1 MSFIKYNLILYFCKK
16 LYIFLYAVFYC
27 FGGDFLNKNENFNS
41 NIGFVLSAI
50 GSAIGFGT
58 VWAFPY
64 KMGRYGGFTFLAVYL
79 IFAIFAG
86 VSLIICELAIG
97 RATQRGP
104 VEAFKKISKSYS
116 LTGVFAVLASLLV
129 MIVYSYLGG
138 YCLKFTVINFKG
150 IFMPFDF
157 SGEQIFIDSINDFGS
172 SVFYCAL
179 FMLINFLIVKGGI
192 QKGIEKFNI
201 IAIPLLFII
210 LAAVIII
217 SLMADGADEG
227 LRYMFLPDYAKNNG
241 YINEDI
247 SIFKIIS
254 SAGSQLFFSLSIGM
268 GATLAYGAHLKENAN
283 LIKNAVLIT
292 FADTLASVM
301 SGLAVIPSAIAMGL
315 SQNLKP
321 EQIYLG
327 GPKLLFVTL
336 QNVFINNG
344 RWGAVLGVVFFVLI
358 LIAAIS
364 SAVSLIEVVLSY
376 YADKSELKGKKFSR
390 TYYSFLICLFV
401 FFLGVLSIKGFCGFK
416 IFDDGKMS
424 ITDILSMVSESICM
438 PVGAFLMTVILLFET
453 KTDYVF
459 CEIAKGTKISSA
471 FKKFFNFSLKY
482 FVPLLIVLIIF
493 GALFIKQ

>member
-1 MSFIKYNLILYFCKK
+1 M
-16 LYIFLYAVFYC
+16 
-27 FGGDFLNKNENFNS
+27 NKNENFNS
-41 NIGFVLSAI
+41 NIGFILSAI

-64 KMGRYGGFTFLAVYL
+64 KMGRYGGFTFLAVYMV
-79 IFAIFAG
+79 FAIFAG

-97 RATQRGP
+97 RATKRGP
-104 VEAFKKISKSYS
+104 VEAFKKISKNYGS
-116 LTGVFAVLASLLV
+116 TGVFAVLASLLV
-129 MIVYSYLGG
+129 MVVYAYLGG
-138 YCLKFTVINFKG
+138 YCLKFTVINIKG
-150 IFMPFDF
+150 IFVPFNV
-157 SGEQIFIDSINDFGS
+157 SGEQIFAQSINDIYS
-172 SVFYCAL
+172 SVLYSAL

-201 IAIPLLFII
+201 VAIPLLFII
-210 LAAVIII
+210 LTAVIII
-217 SLMADGADEG
+217 SLTSDGADEG
-227 LRYMFLPDYAKNNG
+227 FKYMFLPDYAKNNG

-247 SIFKIIS
+247 SLFKIIS
-254 SAGSQLFFSLSIGM
+254 CAGSQLFFSLSIGM
-268 GATLAYGAHLKENAN
+268 GATLAYGAHLKEDAN

-292 FADTLASVM
+292 LADTVASVM

-315 SQNLKP
+315 SRNLTP
-321 EQIYLG
+321 DQIQLG

-344 RWGAVLGVVFFVLI
+344 RWGAVLGVMFFILI

-376 YADKSELKGKKFSR
+376 FADKSEIMGKKFSR
-390 TYYSFLICLFV
+390 TYYSFLICLFI
-401 FFLGVLSIKGFCGFK
+401 FLLGALSIKGFGSFK
-416 IFDDGKMS
+416 IFADGKKS

-438 PVGAFLMTVILLFET
+438 PVGAFLMTIILLFET

-459 CEIAKGTKISSA
+459 CEIEKGTKISSA

-493 GALFIKQ
+493 GAFFVNQ